1 MSYLNDV
8 CILTQLVWPTYLP
21 VGYILSS
28 CILTEPEVALRRVT
42 LLLIAGLLVSP
53 FAWAQDSSPL
63 QDDAASKT
71 GKCTVAGVVVRKGSN
86 EPIHFARVNLDYE
99 GDANVKLRA
108 VTAADGSFSIK
119 DVPPGEY
126 SLNVSR
132 NGYMTESYGARKP
145 TDPGVPLSLAPGK
158 QLDDL
163 IFRLTPAAV
172 ITGHVRDENGEP
184 LPGAQ
189 VTALLTS
196 FNEGKRT
203 LVPAS
208 SVETNDLGEY
218 RLFNLPPGKY
228 LLSASY
234 ESNPMMRVATK
245 GVVLNREEREGLV
258 TTYFPGTTDPSQA
271 AFISVDPGA
280 EVRSTDFSLQ
290 PSSMFHVR
298 GRVTGI
304 SSANSRFGG
313 AVMLKNGN
321 GQLTAAMP
329 EKTAAINPKDGTYD
343 IDQVA
348 PGSYDVIALAFSG
361 DKPRFTRQP
370 VEVRGADVDGVDLAF
385 QPSVN
390 VTGHLSWDGEPPP
403 ANIPLR
409 VSLDR
414 EEQIFEEAS
423 PAEVQP
429 DGSFE
434 LKDVGVDT
442 YSVNITGPDP
452 DAYLKAARY
461 GPDDVLTSFH
471 PGSSAGST
479 LELTVSSHG
488 AHIEGVVMNS
498 DPVPLPGVWVTLIP
512 ADANRKQKRLFQS
525 VRSGANGK
533 FEFRGV
539 APGNYQLF
547 SWDNVE
553 EHEWDDPE
561 FMKPFKTRGV
571 SVSVAEGDTQSVDL
585 TVIQTKGDEEAKQ

>member
-1 MSYLNDV
+1 LPRLN
-8 CILTQLVWPTYLP
+8 
-21 VGYILSS
+21 
-28 CILTEPEVALRRVT
+28 
-42 LLLIAGLLVSP
+42 LLLFAALLVCP
-53 FAWAQDSSPL
+53 LAWGQTSYPAG
-63 QDDAASKT
+63 DAAAPST
-71 GKCTVAGVVVRKGSN
+71 GKYSLSGVVVRKGSN
-86 EPIHFARVNLDYE
+86 EPIHFARVTIESNT
-99 GDANVKLRA
+99 DANVKLHA
-108 VTAADGSFSIK
+108 VTGVDGAFSVK

-126 SLNVSR
+126 LLTVTH

-145 TDPGVPLSLAPGK
+145 TDPPVPLTLAPGK

-163 IFRLTPAAV
+163 IFRLTPAGV
-172 ITGHVRDENGEP
+172 VTGHVRDENGEP

-196 FNEGKRT
+196 FSDGKRT
-203 LVPAS
+203 LVPAT

-234 ESNPMMRVATK
+234 ESNSMMRVATK

-304 SSANSRFGG
+304 PSANSRFGG
-313 AVMLKNGN
+313 AVMLRNGN
-321 GQLTAAMP
+321 SQLTTSMP
-329 EKTAAINPKDGTYD
+329 EKSAAINPKDGTYD

-348 PGSYDVIALAFSG
+348 PGSYDVIAVAFSG
-361 DKPRFTRQP
+361 DTPRFTHQP

-403 ANIPLR
+403 ANLPLR

-414 EEQIFEEAS
+414 EEQIFDQS
-423 PAEVQP
+423 TPAEVQP

-471 PGSSAGST
+471 PGSGAGST

-498 DPVPLPGVWVTLIP
+498 DPVPVPGVWVTLIP

-539 APGNYQLF
+539 TPGDYQLF
-547 SWDNVE
+547 SWDNID

-571 SVSVAEGDTQSVDL
+571 SVSVAEGDTKSVDL